1 MKTIT
6 LKVEIEVEDD
16 YILEEEN
23 WLLEDAILQGE
34 YDYSVSL
41 LKNND

>member
-6 LKVEIEVEDD
+6 LKVEIEVNDNYVLD
-16 YILEEEN
+16 EEQ
-23 WLLEDAILQGE
+23 WLLEDAVLRDE

-41 LKNND
+41 LE